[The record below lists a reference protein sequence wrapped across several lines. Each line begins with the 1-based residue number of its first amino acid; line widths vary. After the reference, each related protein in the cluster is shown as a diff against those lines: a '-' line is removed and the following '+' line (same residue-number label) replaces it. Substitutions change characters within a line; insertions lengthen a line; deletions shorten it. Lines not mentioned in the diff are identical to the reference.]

1 MTSNR
6 LTQLFLSGK
15 KDLLNIYFTAG
26 YPALEDTVPITLAL
40 AKSGVDIIELG
51 MPYSD
56 PLADG
61 TTIQESSEKAISNG
75 MTMDLLFR
83 QVEGIRKNTQIP
95 IVWMGYLN
103 PVMQYGEERF
113 LLRCAESGID
123 GLIIPDLPLHEY
135 EANFKD
141 KAAQLGLS
149 FSFLITPQT
158 PEGRIRHIEQLS
170 TGFIYMVSSASVT
183 GAKSGISPE
192 QIAYFER
199 IQAMGLQRPRLIGF
213 GISDKISFDT
223 ACRYAN
229 GAIIG
234 SAFIK
239 ALSREKDP
247 AQAASSFIAGIRR
260 L

>member
-1 MTSNR
+1 MHNR
-6 LTQLFLSGK
+6 LTRLF
-15 KDLLNIYFTAG
+15 DQNRRNLLNIYFTAG
-26 YPALEDTVPITLAL
+26 YPALEDTVPIALAL
-40 AKSGVDIIELG
+40 ADAGVDIIELG

-61 TTIQESSEKAISNG
+61 ATIQESSEKSISNG
-75 MTMDLLFR
+75 MTMDQLFR
-83 QVEGIRKNTQIP
+83 QVEDIRRRSEVP

-103 PVMQYGEERF
+103 PVMQYGEEQF
-113 LLRCAESGID
+113 LQRCAETGID

-135 EANFKD
+135 EARFQD
-141 KAAQLGLS
+141 RAAQLGLV

-158 PEGRIRHIEQLS
+158 PEARIRHIEQLS

-183 GAKSGISPE
+183 GAKPGISPE

-199 IQAMGLQRPRLIGF
+199 IQAMQLSSPRLIGF
-213 GISDKISFDT
+213 GISDKSTFDT
-223 ACRYAN
+223 ACRYAD

-239 ALSREKDP
+239 ALGTGRS
-247 AQAASSFIAGIRR
+247 AAETAGAFVQTIRS
-260 L
+260 